1 MSHTTFEPV
10 TSPSRESAPATI
22 VGKTI
27 SQAWLPFAALCLCFF
42 VEMVDNTG
50 LTIALPTMGRDL
62 HASTTQLQWVT
73 GAYSLMF
80 GSLLL
85 TSGSLADRFGRR
97 RVLTVGLAGFGL
109 VSALVWLVQD
119 AGQLIALR
127 AVMGMFAACMAPVTM
142 SLVFRL
148 FDDEKVR
155 MRAIS
160 IMVIIGMSAMALGP
174 VVAGGALESVSWH
187 WLLFVNTPIAA
198 FAILGLLY
206 GVPKDTAEDLHTTPL
221 DLPAALAT
229 MAAMGLGCYA
239 LTSGVDNG
247 WTSPVTLACFVG
259 AALAVVVFI
268 ARERGAAHP
277 MIDLAV
283 LTRPTVRGAALAQLG
298 SSVAMMAAMFML
310 ILHFQ
315 YALGWSPMKAG
326 LGNLP
331 FVVMMIISS
340 PISEKLIAR
349 FGHRVTCMI
358 ATASVVLGTLV
369 LAFGV
374 EHGYWVLAAGMG
386 LMAMGLRIIMTVCA
400 VALIE
405 AMPEDQTS
413 MGTALNDVSQ
423 ELGNSLG
430 TAVVGTILAALV
442 ARTLPDGLWS
452 ADFLESFFHG
462 ERVIYLVV
470 AVLVAVISG
479 YGSAPRSPTPTPRT
493 STEPRPAA
501 PGVRPPV
508 ARRAHARPPLDGHG
522 VSRATLSN
530 NKGSRVPV

>member
-1 MSHTTFEPV
+1 
-10 TSPSRESAPATI
+10 
-22 VGKTI
+22 
-27 SQAWLPFAALCLCFF
+27 
-42 VEMVDNTG
+42 
-50 LTIALPTMGRDL
+50 
-62 HASTTQLQWVT
+62 
-73 GAYSLMF
+73 
-80 GSLLL
+80 
-85 TSGSLADRFGRR
+85 
-97 RVLTVGLAGFGL
+97 
-109 VSALVWLVQD
+109 
-119 AGQLIALR
+119 
-127 AVMGMFAACMAPVTM
+127 MGMFAACMAPVTM

-268 ARERGAAHP
+268 ARERRAAHP

-283 LTRPTVRGAALAQLG
+283 LTRPAVRGAALAQLG

-340 PISEKLIAR
+340 PVSEKLIAR

-479 YGSAPRSPTPTPRT
+479 YGCTTLTNSH
-493 STEPRPAA
+493 AA
-501 PGVRPPV
+501 DE
-508 ARRAHARPPLDGHG
+508 H
-522 VSRATLSN
+522 
-530 NKGSRVPV
+530 